1 MGENRQMGN
10 RKSNNEMFTVDLLKG
25 QGIPPKTG
33 PEGIAIAVV
42 TVAIPIIVAIA
53 MFGFHLRNKAII
65 SIKKQE
71 IVKCQ
76 AKIDKLS
83 DAVELQQSLEK
94 EKIVYANS
102 LSEVKSSIKRYTQ
115 WSPVLAILVENMP
128 DSVVLTN
135 LEVGQR
141 SVKRKVPKEDDPRKM
156 VEIDV
161 LVKILQLIVS
171 GSPQSNCDQAVKDFR
186 DRLRSSDFLKSKL
199 ENISVSQTS
208 ETLEGQDVVFY
219 EINCVFKPG
228 V

>member
-1 MGENRQMGN
+1 MGN
-10 RKSNNEMFTVDLLKG
+10 RKSKIEIFTVDLLKG
-25 QGIPPKTG
+25 QGIPPKFG

-42 TVAIPIIVAIA
+42 TIAIPIIVAIA
-53 MFGFHLRNKAII
+53 MFGFYKHNKAII
-65 SIKKQE
+65 SIKKQD
-71 IVKCQ
+71 IVRYQ

-102 LSEVKSSIKRYTQ
+102 LSEVKSSIRRYIQ
-115 WSPVLAILVENMP
+115 WSPVLATLVENMP

-135 LEVGQR
+135 LEVGQQ

-171 GSPQSNCDQAVKDFR
+171 GNPQSNCDQAVKDFR
-186 DRLRSSDFLKSKL
+186 DRLRSSDFLRSKL
-199 ENISVSQTS
+199 ENISVSQES
-208 ETLEGQDVVFY
+208 ETLEGQNVVFY
-219 EINCVFKPG
+219 EINCLFKPG